1 MILRKLIQKIPGITA
16 GVQSRFIHHPRRACL
31 YVPGDD
37 ERKLNKI
44 KSLKNVDC
52 LILDTEDGVAQNRKD
67 VARETILKFLSST
80 DKSILPSTDW
90 AVRINSVE
98 SKLFQDDIKSL
109 KSVLSTIFLPK
120 VESVVDLQKFGETLA
135 ENPGNNE
142 RKLIF
147 YVESC
152 QSIMNLPEICK
163 AAKDFGERYKFLPV
177 GIVFGSDDFVA
188 DLGAGK
194 SDSSQEIMYAR
205 QRVVLCA
212 KAFKWQAIDMVNINL
227 NDDDGLRKQSLEGA
241 LMGYTGKQVIHPK
254 QIEIVQTAFL
264 PNERKVKW
272 AEGLL
277 KSYEEHQKSGKVT
290 CDVMKRR
297 K

>member
-1 MILRKLIQKIPGITA
+1 MKMILRKLFQRISVSGISTD
-16 GVQSRFIHHPRRACL
+16 VQTRFLHNPRRACL

-44 KSLKNVDC
+44 KTLKDVDC
-52 LILDTEDGVAQNRKD
+52 LILDTEDGVAQNRKAA
-67 VARETILKFLSST
+67 ARETILKFLSST

-98 SKLFQDDIKSL
+98 SGLFQDDIIAL

-120 VESVVDLQKFGETLA
+120 VESVSDLQRFGEVLA
-135 ENPGNNE
+135 ENPGKDV

-163 AAKDFGERYKFLPV
+163 AAKDFGERFKFLPV

-194 SDSSQEIMYAR
+194 TESSQEILYAR

-212 KAFKWQAIDMVNINL
+212 KVFKWQAIDMVNINL
-227 NDDDGLRKQSLEGA
+227 HGWFHLHCLH
-241 LMGYTGKQVIHPK
+241 Y
-254 QIEIVQTAFL
+254 
-264 PNERKVKW
+264 
-272 AEGLL
+272 
-277 KSYEEHQKSGKVT
+277 
-290 CDVMKRR
+290 
-297 K
+297 